1 MSDAN
6 TSRGKSIFLNL
17 IEAEIQNNPESAE
30 TLNKLK
36 EYYTDKVGVMPLDEL
51 FGAKRMAES
60 CIKAACINVLEGGD
74 IISIAEEYYKNTN
87 SKPLLA
93 QRIDNTST
101 VKNRGVIVEGYVNTG
116 NDAHDSITKNLAQSI
131 TDTSSYNS
139 EIFKIEDEN
148 GEVHDMQ
155 VEVINMIDDAADEGA
170 LSIEGLRAVG
180 AIDVNHD
187 NLKNILTDDDIV
199 ELGKNFKK
207 EDSTNW
213 TRDSYGKLVILC
225 EKCNSEKIYPF
236 GYDDLFGCFECDA
249 EFKFKINLSDAD

>member
-17 IEAEIQNNPESAE
+17 LESEILGGSQNAEILQE
-30 TLNKLK
+30 LK
-36 EYYTDKVGVMPLDEL
+36 EYYADKVGVMPLDEL

-60 CIKAACINVLEGGD
+60 CIKAADVKISDGGD
-74 IISIAEEYYKNTN
+74 VTAIAEEFYKITN

-93 QRIDNTST
+93 QRIENTST

-116 NDAHDSITKNLAQSI
+116 DDAHDAMTKNLAESI

-139 EIFKIEDEN
+139 EIFKIEDGD
-148 GEVHDMQ
+148 GEIHEMQ

-180 AIDVNHD
+180 AIEVNHD
-187 NLKNILTDDDIV
+187 NLKQILTDGDVI
-199 ELGKNFKK
+199 ELGNKFRKTNSSNWKK
-207 EDSTNW
+207 DEYDN
-213 TRDSYGKLVILC
+213 LIILC

-236 GYDDLFGCFECDA
+236 GYDDLFGCFDCNA
-249 EFKFKINLSDAD
+249 EFQFKINLSDID